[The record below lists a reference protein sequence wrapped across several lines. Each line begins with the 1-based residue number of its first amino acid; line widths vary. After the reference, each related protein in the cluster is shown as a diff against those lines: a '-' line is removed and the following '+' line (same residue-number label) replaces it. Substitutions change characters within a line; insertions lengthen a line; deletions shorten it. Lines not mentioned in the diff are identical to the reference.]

1 MSRSLWVPGRIELF
15 GKHVDYGGGPS
26 LTCAASVGI
35 TSKVEIL
42 DEPVLELVQTTAG
55 KQRFPLAPHVKSVQG
70 SGANYATAVVRR
82 LARDLG
88 PLHRGVRVELE
99 SSIPR
104 ASGLSS
110 SSAFVITL
118 GLALIEANEL
128 DTHPAW
134 SGTLDSSLALAEYL
148 GAAESGAPFAD
159 FLGEHGVGTR
169 GGAQDHVA
177 ILNAEEGRVG
187 MFHYLPA
194 VRRARATMP
203 TDWVFLIGV
212 SGVHA
217 SKGGGV
223 QAEYNQ
229 ASDTLRSIVAA
240 WNRATGRADIALR
253 AALESAPD
261 ALDRL
266 SEIVARD
273 PGSARLIA
281 RLRQFDRE
289 TRGLVPAAHGAISA
303 GDASLLGELSH
314 ESQRLAEEVL
324 GNQVPET
331 IFLAKAAR
339 EAGAFAASAFGA
351 GFGGAVWALVHR
363 GEAPA
368 VLARWQAAYRAAF
381 PARERTA
388 QWLETGAAR
397 GVQWG

>member
-1 MSRSLWVPGRIELF
+1 MSRKLWVPGRIELF

-26 LTCAASVGI
+26 LTCAAEVGI
-35 TSKVEIL
+35 TSTVDIL

-55 KQRFPLAPHVKSVQG
+55 TQRFPLAPHVKSVHG

-88 PLHRGVRVELE
+88 PLHRGARVELV

-128 DTHPAW
+128 NAHPAW
-134 SGTLDSSLALAEYL
+134 EGLLDSSLALAEYL

-159 FLGEHGVGTR
+159 FPGEHGVGTR

-194 VRRARATMP
+194 VRLARAVLP

-229 ASDTLRSIVAA
+229 ASDTLRRIVAA
-240 WNRATGRADIALR
+240 WNAATGRTDLALR
-253 AALESAPD
+253 SALESAPD

-273 PGSARLIA
+273 AQSSRLIA
-281 RLRQFDRE
+281 RLKQFDRE
-289 TRGLVPAAHGAISA
+289 TRGLVPAAHAAISS
-303 GDASLLGELSH
+303 GDSVALGELSA

-331 IFLAKAAR
+331 VFLARAAR
-339 EAGAFAASAFGA
+339 ESGAFASSAFGA
-351 GFGGAVWALVHR
+351 GFGGAVWALTTR
-363 GEAPA
+363 GEASA
-368 VLARWQAAYRAAF
+368 VLRRWQEQYRAAF
-381 PARERTA
+381 PARERAA
-388 QWLETGAAR
+388 QWLESGAAS
-397 GVQWG
+397 GVRWE